1 MVVTKYFNQV
11 GVVDDPP
18 RHVLLVSD
26 SLGSWSCSVNGHCSC
41 SNIRDHGTAPHTG
54 GHDDEDTGVDIV
66 ERDVFLC
73 LQLLL
78 LLTPLLSV
86 SGESLVSEAEILN
99 TSSSLTL
106 SSLTVEASPP
116 RLTIIMRSV
125 MKTQW
130 NIINYHM
137 IHWKIEKLSCLF
149 LRSLLATKF
158 IRVQG
163 IKRLLWILSLSRQ
176 IYIFKK

>member
-1 MVVTKYFNQV
+1 MTHLDMFSWCLTVLVLDLALSMDIVLAPTSETM
-11 GVVDDPP
+11 GLLLTLVDM
-18 RHVLLVSD
+18 
-26 SLGSWSCSVNGHCSC
+26 
-41 SNIRDHGTAPHTG
+41 T
-54 GHDDEDTGVDIV
+54 EDAGVDIV

-78 LLTPLLSV
+78 LPTPLLSV

-125 MKTQW
+125 MKTQR

-137 IHWKIEKLSCLF
+137 IHWQIEKSCCL
-149 LRSLLATKF
+149 
-158 IRVQG
+158 
-163 IKRLLWILSLSRQ
+163 
-176 IYIFKK
+176 

>member
-1 MVVTKYFNQV
+1 MTHLDMFSWCLTVLVLDLALSMDIVLAPTSETM
-11 GVVDDPP
+11 GLLLTLVDMM
-18 RHVLLVSD
+18 
-26 SLGSWSCSVNGHCSC
+26 
-41 SNIRDHGTAPHTG
+41 TE
-54 GHDDEDTGVDIV
+54 DEDTGVDIVDIV

-163 IKRLLWILSLSRQ
+163 IKRLL
-176 IYIFKK
+176 

>member
-1 MVVTKYFNQV
+1 MKTHLDMFSWCLTVLVLDLALSMDIVLAPTSETM
-11 GVVDDPP
+11 GLLLTLVDM
-18 RHVLLVSD
+18 
-26 SLGSWSCSVNGHCSC
+26 
-41 SNIRDHGTAPHTG
+41 T
-54 GHDDEDTGVDIV
+54 EDTGLDIVDIV

-78 LLTPLLSV
+78 LLTLCCQCQES
-86 SGESLVSEAEILN
+86 ESLVSEAEILN

-137 IHWKIEKLSCLF
+137 IHWQIEKFSCLL
-149 LRSLLATKF
+149 LRSLPATKF
-158 IRVQG
+158 IRVQA
-163 IKRLLWILSLSRQ
+163 RN
-176 IYIFKK
+176 

>member
-1 MVVTKYFNQV
+1 MTHLDMFSWCLTVLVLDLALSMDIVLAPTSETM
-11 GVVDDPP
+11 GLLLTLVDMM
-18 RHVLLVSD
+18 
-26 SLGSWSCSVNGHCSC
+26 
-41 SNIRDHGTAPHTG
+41 T
-54 GHDDEDTGVDIV
+54 EDAGVDIV

-78 LLTPLLSV
+78 LPTPLLSV

-125 MKTQW
+125 MKTQR

-137 IHWKIEKLSCLF
+137 IHWQIEKSCCL
-149 LRSLLATKF
+149 
-158 IRVQG
+158 
-163 IKRLLWILSLSRQ
+163 
-176 IYIFKK
+176 

>member
-1 MVVTKYFNQV
+1 MTHLDMFSWCLTVLVLDLALSMDIVLAPTSETM
-11 GVVDDPP
+11 GLLLTLVDM
-18 RHVLLVSD
+18 
-26 SLGSWSCSVNGHCSC
+26 
-41 SNIRDHGTAPHTG
+41 T
-54 GHDDEDTGVDIV
+54 EDAGVDIV

-125 MKTQW
+125 MKTQR

-137 IHWKIEKLSCLF
+137 IHWQIEKFSCLL

-158 IRVQG
+158 IRVQA
-163 IKRLLWILSLSRQ
+163 RN
-176 IYIFKK
+176 

>member
-1 MVVTKYFNQV
+1 MTHLDMFSWCLTVLVLDLALSMDIVLAPTSETM
-11 GVVDDPP
+11 GLLLTLVDM
-18 RHVLLVSD
+18 
-26 SLGSWSCSVNGHCSC
+26 
-41 SNIRDHGTAPHTG
+41 T
-54 GHDDEDTGVDIV
+54 EDAGVDIV

-125 MKTQW
+125 MKTQR
-130 NIINYHM
+130 NIIIYHM
-137 IHWKIEKLSCLF
+137 ILGKLKN
-149 LRSLLATKF
+149 SLLATKGA
-158 IRVQG
+158 RN
-163 IKRLLWILSLSRQ
+163 
-176 IYIFKK
+176 

>member
-1 MVVTKYFNQV
+1 MTHLDMFSWCLTVLVLDLALSMDIVLAPTSETM
-11 GVVDDPP
+11 GLLLTLVDM
-18 RHVLLVSD
+18 
-26 SLGSWSCSVNGHCSC
+26 
-41 SNIRDHGTAPHTG
+41 T
-54 GHDDEDTGVDIV
+54 EDAGVDIV

-125 MKTQW
+125 MKTQR

-137 IHWKIEKLSCLF
+137 IH
-149 LRSLLATKF
+149 
-158 IRVQG
+158 
-163 IKRLLWILSLSRQ
+163 
-176 IYIFKK
+176 

>member
-1 MVVTKYFNQV
+1 MTHLDMFSWCLTVLVLDLALSMDIVLAPTSETM
-11 GVVDDPP
+11 GLLLTLVDM
-18 RHVLLVSD
+18 
-26 SLGSWSCSVNGHCSC
+26 
-41 SNIRDHGTAPHTG
+41 T
-54 GHDDEDTGVDIV
+54 EDTGVDIV

-125 MKTQW
+125 MKTQR

-137 IHWKIEKLSCLF
+137 IHWQIEKKLFPLKYTLASCYVLN
-149 LRSLLATKF
+149 
-158 IRVQG
+158 
-163 IKRLLWILSLSRQ
+163 RQ
-176 IYIFKK
+176 D

>member
-1 MVVTKYFNQV
+1 MTHLDMFSWCLTVLVLDLALSMDIVLAPTSETM
-11 GVVDDPP
+11 GLLLTLVDM
-18 RHVLLVSD
+18 
-26 SLGSWSCSVNGHCSC
+26 
-41 SNIRDHGTAPHTG
+41 T
-54 GHDDEDTGVDIV
+54 EDAGVDIV

-125 MKTQW
+125 MKTQR

-137 IHWKIEKLSCLF
+137 IHWKIEKCSCLL

-158 IRVQG
+158 IRVQA
-163 IKRLLWILSLSRQ
+163 RN
-176 IYIFKK
+176 

>member
-1 MVVTKYFNQV
+1 MTHLDMFSWCLTVLVLDLALSMDIVLAPTSETM
-11 GVVDDPP
+11 GLLLTLVDMM
-18 RHVLLVSD
+18 
-26 SLGSWSCSVNGHCSC
+26 
-41 SNIRDHGTAPHTG
+41 T
-54 GHDDEDTGVDIV
+54 EDAGVDIV

-78 LLTPLLSV
+78 LPTPLLSV

-125 MKTQW
+125 MKTQR

-137 IHWKIEKLSCLF
+137 IHWKIEKFSCLL
-149 LRSLLATKF
+149 LRSLLATKL
-158 IRVQG
+158 IRVQA
-163 IKRLLWILSLSRQ
+163 RN
-176 IYIFKK
+176 

>member
-1 MVVTKYFNQV
+1 MTHLDMFSWWVTV
-11 GVVDDPP
+11 LVLDLALSMDIVLAPTSETMGLLLTLVDM
-18 RHVLLVSD
+18 
-26 SLGSWSCSVNGHCSC
+26 
-41 SNIRDHGTAPHTG
+41 T
-54 GHDDEDTGVDIV
+54 EDAGVDIV

-125 MKTQW
+125 MKTQR

-137 IHWKIEKLSCLF
+137 IH
-149 LRSLLATKF
+149 
-158 IRVQG
+158 
-163 IKRLLWILSLSRQ
+163 
-176 IYIFKK
+176 

>member
-1 MVVTKYFNQV
+1 MTHLDMFSWCLTVLVLDLALSMDIVLAPTSETM
-11 GVVDDPP
+11 GLLLTLVDMM
-18 RHVLLVSD
+18 
-26 SLGSWSCSVNGHCSC
+26 
-41 SNIRDHGTAPHTG
+41 T
-54 GHDDEDTGVDIV
+54 EDAGVDIV

-99 TSSSLTL
+99 TNSSLTL

-125 MKTQW
+125 MKTQR

-137 IHWKIEKLSCLF
+137 IHWQIEKSCCL
-149 LRSLLATKF
+149 
-158 IRVQG
+158 
-163 IKRLLWILSLSRQ
+163 
-176 IYIFKK
+176 

>member
-1 MVVTKYFNQV
+1 MTHLDMFSWCLTVLVLDLALSMDIVLAPTSETM
-11 GVVDDPP
+11 GLLLTLVDM
-18 RHVLLVSD
+18 
-26 SLGSWSCSVNGHCSC
+26 
-41 SNIRDHGTAPHTG
+41 T
-54 GHDDEDTGVDIV
+54 EDTGVDIV

-163 IKRLLWILSLSRQ
+163 IKRLL
-176 IYIFKK
+176 